1 MSEDETKTILR
12 GIEENLRL
20 IAEAILQTGIGTPV
34 PAFVKVAQD
43 VLKEAN
49 EKVGESVV
57 ETVQNEMADEPM
69 NPVVEEVVKETSKPV
84 TGNLAI
90 GARVVYAGKPNQ
102 SKGLITGHLG
112 VIVDNPGTAWIK
124 VQFEGISRIVP
135 SRKKDLRLVEGGNAQ
150 PPVEEEPANEPVHSE
165 TEQKNSNE
173 PNEAYTEPPTS
184 EDPTAESES
193 ETNDVSDRVGKI
205 IEGDHK
211 RHREEYNSGVELTD
225 VVYSSGAYANMTV
238 AKVYASNERGK
249 KFVIWTAKSHKDETI
264 KAAAQDFLK
273 SQGVE

>member
-1 MSEDETKTILR
+1 MSDDETKTILR

-43 VLKEAN
+43 VLEVAN

-57 ETVQNEMADEPM
+57 ETVKNEMADEPM

-84 TGNLAI
+84 KGDLDI
-90 GARVVYAGKPNQ
+90 GARVVYAGKPNK
-102 SKGLITGHLG
+102 SKGLVTGHLG

-135 SRKKDLRLVEGGNAQ
+135 SRKKDLRLVDGEDAQ
-150 PPVEEEPANEPVHSE
+150 PPVEEEPANEPVPSE
-165 TEQKNSNE
+165 AEEKNSNQ
-173 PNEAYTEPPTS
+173 PNEAYAESPKS
-184 EDPTAESES
+184 EDPSLESES
-193 ETNDVSDRVGKI
+193 ETNDVVGKI

-211 RHREEYNSGVELTD
+211 RFREEYNSGVELTD
-225 VVYSSGAYANMTV
+225 VVYSSGAYASMTV
-238 AKVYASNERGK
+238 AKVYGSNERGK
-249 KFVIWTAKSHKDETI
+249 KFVIWTAKAHKDETI

-273 SQGVE
+273 AQGVEW

>member
-1 MSEDETKTILR
+1 MSDDETKTILR

-43 VLKEAN
+43 VLEVAN

-57 ETVQNEMADEPM
+57 ETVKNEKADEPM

-84 TGNLAI
+84 KGDLSI
-90 GARVVYAGKPNQ
+90 GARVVYAGKPNK
-102 SKGLITGHLG
+102 SKGLVTGHLG

-135 SRKKDLRLVEGGNAQ
+135 SRKKDLRLVDGEDAQ
-150 PPVEEEPANEPVHSE
+150 PPVEEEPANEPVPSE
-165 TEQKNSNE
+165 TEEKNSNQ
-173 PNEAYTEPPTS
+173 PNEAYEESPKS
-184 EDPTAESES
+184 EDPSLESES
-193 ETNDVSDRVGKI
+193 ETTIAN
-205 IEGDHK
+205 
-211 RHREEYNSGVELTD
+211 D

-238 AKVYASNERGK
+238 AKVYGSNERGK
-249 KFVIWTAKSHKDETI
+249 KFVVWTAKAHKDETI

-273 SQGVE
+273 AQGVEW

>member
-84 TGNLAI
+84 TGDLAI

-150 PPVEEEPANEPVHSE
+150 PPVEEEPANEPVPSE
-165 TEQKNSNE
+165 TEQKDSNQ
-173 PNEAYTEPPTS
+173 PKQAYTEPPTS
-184 EDPTAESES
+184 EDPTVESES
-193 ETNDVSDRVGKI
+193 ETTVVS
-205 IEGDHK
+205 
-211 RHREEYNSGVELTD
+211 D

-249 KFVIWTAKSHKDETI
+249 KFVIWTAKSHKDEAI
-264 KAAAQDFLK
+264 KEAAQAFLQA
-273 SQGVE
+273 QGAE

>member
-1 MSEDETKTILR
+1 MSDDETKTILR

-43 VLKEAN
+43 VLEVAN

-57 ETVQNEMADEPM
+57 ETVKNEMADEPM

-84 TGNLAI
+84 KGDLSI
-90 GARVVYAGKPNQ
+90 GARVVYAGKPNK
-102 SKGLITGHLG
+102 SKGLVTGHLG

-135 SRKKDLRLVEGGNAQ
+135 SRKKDLRLVDGEDAQ
-150 PPVEEEPANEPVHSE
+150 PPVEEEPANEPVPSE
-165 TEQKNSNE
+165 TEEKNSNQ
-173 PNEAYTEPPTS
+173 PNEAYTESPKS
-184 EDPTAESES
+184 EDPSLESES
-193 ETNDVSDRVGKI
+193 ETNDVVGKI
-205 IEGDHK
+205 IEADHK

-225 VVYSSGAYANMTV
+225 VVYSSGAYASMTV
-238 AKVYASNERGK
+238 AKVYGSNERGK
-249 KFVIWTAKSHKDETI
+249 KFVVWTAKAHKDETI

-273 SQGVE
+273 SQGVEW